1 MRRRASSCGA
11 VAAILWLWAPVPL
24 PAAEPA
30 ERVIDGLEALYTFE
44 ADVNGTIPDRSGVQ
58 PPIDLRI
65 DRPQAVR
72 FHAGC
77 MAVSVPVSIAS
88 DGPAT
93 RITTRLR
100 QAQQFSIEA
109 WVTPAEPE
117 QTGPARI
124 VTLSLDAGKRS
135 VTLAQDKGRYD
146 LRLRTSTTSDNGTPS
161 TPAPDGSAAPRRTHV
176 VATRS
181 PDGVVTL
188 WLDGIPA
195 ATNTVAGDMNRW
207 PDDCR
212 LVVANEVGGERPW
225 RGELALVAI
234 YSRTLAPAEVE
245 RNFRAGPP
253 SVAEAVR
260 LPPPHAG
267 PATGTMLA
275 RGANRTAIEE
285 EGR

>member
-30 ERVIDGLEALYTFE
+30 ERVVDGLEALYTFE

-72 FHAGC
+72 FRAGC

-124 VTLSLDAGKRS
+124 VTLSLDAGTSWGYRRS
-135 VTLAQDKGRYD
+135 LE
-146 LRLRTSTTSDNGTPS
+146 SDPEG
-161 TPAPDGSAAPRRTHV
+161 
-176 VATRS
+176 
-181 PDGVVTL
+181 
-188 WLDGIPA
+188 WY
-195 ATNTVAGDMNRW
+195 
-207 PDDCR
+207 C
-212 LVVANEVGGERPW
+212 
-225 RGELALVAI
+225 
-234 YSRTLAPAEVE
+234 Y
-245 RNFRAGPP
+245 
-253 SVAEAVR
+253 
-260 LPPPHAG
+260 
-267 PATGTMLA
+267 
-275 RGANRTAIEE
+275 TAIEATPE
-285 EGR
+285 AILLAYCAGDATVGKLNRLRIRRLPTGSWSLPPASENGQPRDRGR